1 MLDILYKTYLNV
13 MLHKAQS
20 ILGDRALAEDAVHEA
35 FIRISRYIGRFNTMS
50 DNERRYLCITIAKNA
65 ALNMLRDRSRIQ
77 ELPDDIPVVQK
88 DIDLGIDIDAA
99 INALDEAYRHVVLL
113 RLRYGFDTFQTA
125 KLLGIKYGTVLS
137 RLSKAKKLLQNSL
150 K

>member
-1 MLDILYKTYLNV
+1 MLEILYKTYLNV
-13 MLHKAQS
+13 MLSKAQS

-35 FIRISRYIGRFNTMS
+35 FIRISRHTSRFNTMS
-50 DNERRYLCITIAKNA
+50 TDERRYLCITIVKNA
-65 ALNMLRDRSRIQ
+65 ALNMLRDRKRTA
-77 ELPDDIPVVQK
+77 ELLDDLPATHN
-88 DIDLGIDIDAA
+88 DINLAIDIDAA
-99 INALDEAYRHVVLL
+99 INALDEGHRHVVLL

-137 RLSKAKKLLQNSL
+137 RLSKAKKLLQNAL